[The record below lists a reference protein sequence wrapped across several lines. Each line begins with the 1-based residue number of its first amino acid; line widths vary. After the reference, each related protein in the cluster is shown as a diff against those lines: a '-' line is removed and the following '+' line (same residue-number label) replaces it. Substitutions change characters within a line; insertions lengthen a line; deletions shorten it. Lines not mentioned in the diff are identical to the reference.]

1 MINPRNQGKK
11 KFSRLNFKEEKAYLK
26 DFLLTFED
34 HSVPHHPKF
43 KQYKYLAMLADIA
56 NGEMTSLDLSLEDL
70 SDYFHADTYKKFM
83 KNVKKNTRRYISLAS
98 EAADEIIREKGIKR
112 TKPLTDEQKFDI
124 SLNTQ
129 RMDTYKAQLEARR
142 EGGPSGEN
150 DLGRGD
156 KFLFELTRKFKV
168 KIIPGK
174 NGKRKEV
181 PLRALRSENIGQLV
195 SVRAKVVK
203 ASDVKP
209 KVKVISYVCESCGYE
224 IFQTVNSKTFLPQT
238 TCPGHCKIH
247 GVKGKL
253 TTNYAVSKFVPYQEL
268 KIQETIDQTPVGSI
282 PRTFKVKVTGDLA
295 RKAMAGDVVRLDG
308 IFMTEAA
315 GQGLPTREGL
325 IHETVIEALE
335 IEVEKKKFS
344 DYEITNDLTEQ
355 MKLVAGSEGNFD
367 KLARS
372 ICPEV
377 WGMEDVKK
385 ALLLLIVGG
394 SELNMNDGM
403 KIRGDINVALVGDPG
418 VAKSQL
424 LKHIAH
430 LTPRSVYTTGKGASG
445 AGLTASVMK
454 DPVTGEISLESG
466 ALVLA
471 DKGICCIDEFDKM
484 DERDR
489 ASIHEVMEQQTISI
503 AKAGVTAILNARTS
517 VLAAANPVYNSRYDK
532 TKTPHENI
540 NLPESL
546 LSRFDLIF
554 ILLDKPDKENDGKLA
569 EHITFV
575 HQNKRHPDREEESVF
590 DSNFLKNYI
599 AKARQYN
606 PAVPAHLHE
615 YITSQY
621 VKKRKFEANY
631 KTDKTKYAYTT
642 PRTLLAMIRLAQG
655 LAKLR
660 FSDEVSQEDVEE
672 AMRLMDSA
680 QKSLKPDEEDNEE
693 VRGRVP
699 RRNDKK
705 TRVYHI
711 MKTLAGKDK
720 EAIDKSALANE
731 AMVNRITVEELD
743 EAIEHYNRLNM
754 IDYNVEDQTIRI
766 L

>member
-1 MINPRNQGKK
+1 MINPRNQRKK
-11 KFSRLNFKEEKAYLK
+11 KFTRLNFREEKGYLK

-34 HSVPHHPKF
+34 HSTPPHPVFAH
-43 KQYKYLAMLADIA
+43 YKYLTMLADIM
-56 NGEMTSLDLSLEDL
+56 NGEQTSLDLSLEDL
-70 SDYFHADTYKKFM
+70 SDYFHADTYKPFM

-98 EAADEIIREKGIKR
+98 EAADEIIHAKGIKR
-112 TKPLTDEQKFDI
+112 TKSLTDEEKFDI

-129 RMDTYKAQLEARR
+129 RMDTYKAQLDARQ

-181 PLRALRSENIGQLV
+181 PLRALRSDNIGQLV

-203 ASDVKP
+203 ASNVKP

-238 TCPGHCKIH
+238 ECPGHCKVH

-282 PRTFKVKVTGDLA
+282 PRTFKVKVMGELV
-295 RKAMAGDVVRLDG
+295 RKAMAGDLIRLDG

-344 DYEITNDLTEQ
+344 DYEFNAELAQE
-355 MKLVAGSEGNFD
+355 MKLVAGTEGNFD

-372 ICPEV
+372 VCPEV

-424 LKHIAH
+424 LKYIAH
-430 LTPRSVYTTGKGASG
+430 LTPRSIYTTGKGASG

-532 TKTPHENI
+532 SKTPHENI

-554 ILLDKPDKENDGKLA
+554 ILLDKPNKENDGKLA
-569 EHITFV
+569 DHITFV
-575 HQNKRHPDREEESVF
+575 HQHKRHPDLEEETVF
-590 DSNFLKNYI
+590 DTNFLKNYI
-599 AKARQYN
+599 AKARQHN
-606 PAVPAHLHE
+606 PAVPPHLHE

-660 FSDEVSQEDVEE
+660 FSNEVSQEDVEE

-680 QKSLKPDEEDNEE
+680 QKSLKPDEEDGE
-693 VRGRVP
+693 VVTGRVP

-711 MKTLAGKDK
+711 MKTLAGKNK
-720 EAIDKSALANE
+720 EAIDKSSLTNE

-754 IDYNVEDQTIRI
+754 IDYNIEEQTIRI

>member
-1 MINPRNQGKK
+1 M
-11 KFSRLNFKEEKAYLK
+11 
-26 DFLLTFED
+26 
-34 HSVPHHPKF
+34 
-43 KQYKYLAMLADIA
+43 
-56 NGEMTSLDLSLEDL
+56 NGEQTSLDVSLEDL
-70 SDYFHADTYKKFM
+70 SDYFNADTYKPFM

-98 EAADEIIREKGIKR
+98 EAADEIIRAKGIKR
-112 TKPLTDEQKFDI
+112 TKTLTDEQKFDI

-129 RMDTYKAQLEARR
+129 RMDTYKAQLDARQ

-181 PLRALRSENIGQLV
+181 PLRSLRSDNIGQLV

-203 ASDVKP
+203 ASNVKP

-238 TCPGHCKIH
+238 ECPGHCKVH

-282 PRTFKVKVTGDLA
+282 PRTFKVKVTGELV
-295 RKAMAGDVVRLDG
+295 RKAMAGDLIRLDG

-344 DYEITNDLTEQ
+344 DYEINAELAQE
-355 MKLVAGSEGNFD
+355 MKLVAGTEGNFD

-372 ICPEV
+372 VCPEV

-424 LKHIAH
+424 LKYIAH
-430 LTPRSVYTTGKGASG
+430 LTPRSIYTTGKGASG

-454 DPVTGEISLESG
+454 DPVTGEITLESG

-532 TKTPHENI
+532 SRTPHENI

-554 ILLDKPDKENDGKLA
+554 ILLDKPNKENDGKLA
-569 EHITFV
+569 DHITFV
-575 HQNKRHPDREEESVF
+575 HQHKRHPDLEEETVF
-590 DSNFLKNYI
+590 DTNFLKNYI
-599 AKARQYN
+599 AKARQHN
-606 PAVPAHLHE
+606 PAVPPHLHE

-621 VKKRKFEANY
+621 VKKRKYEANY

-660 FSDEVSQEDVEE
+660 FSNEVSQEDVEE

-680 QKSLKPDEEDNEE
+680 QKSLKPDDEDGE
-693 VRGRVP
+693 VVMGRVP

-711 MKTLAGKDK
+711 MKTLAGKNK
-720 EAIDKSALANE
+720 EAIDKSSLTNE

-754 IDYNVEDQTIRI
+754 IDYNIEEQTIRI